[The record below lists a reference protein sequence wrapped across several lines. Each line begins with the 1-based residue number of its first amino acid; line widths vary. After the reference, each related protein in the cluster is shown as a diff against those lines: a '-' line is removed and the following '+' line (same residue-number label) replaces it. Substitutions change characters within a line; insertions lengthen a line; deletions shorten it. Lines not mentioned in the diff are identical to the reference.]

1 MLPTIAPEKPSPRLL
16 RLLSIL
22 VTLAVPVLLVLISVR
37 LVMTETYL
45 WLEYNKPDFP
55 PDPYGLTLVDRLHYA
70 PYAVQYLTG
79 SAGIDYL
86 RDLTDPDG
94 RRLFNERELGH
105 MLDVKTVTRVA
116 FAVLGVTIILFTLL
130 SVALSASPE
139 GRRALRQGLFNGGL
153 IMLAILASLLLALSL
168 NWDAVFTQFHE
179 LFFASGSWV
188 FEYSDALIRLFPV
201 RFWQD
206 AALTVG
212 GLSGTGAILMMA
224 GVWWWERR
232 SVPGSGL

>member
-1 MLPTIAPEKPSPRLL
+1 L

-37 LVMTETYL
+37 LVMTESYL

-55 PDPYGLTLVDRLHYA
+55 PDPFGLTLADRLRYA
-70 PYAVQYLTG
+70 PYTVQYLTG
-79 SAGIDYL
+79 SAGIDTL
-86 RDLTDPDG
+86 RDLTDPEG
-94 RRLFNERELGH
+94 NRLFSERELSH
-105 MLDVKTVTRVA
+105 MVDVKMVARVA

-139 GRRALRQGLFNGGL
+139 GHLALRQGLFSGGL
-153 IMLAILASLLLALSL
+153 LMLAILVSLLLALFL

-201 RFWQD
+201 HFWQD

-212 GLSGTGAILMMA
+212 GLSGAGAVLMMA

-232 SVPGSGL
+232 SASSSGR